1 MVEGFCIKAPVELDC
16 QLSCIMTVITI
27 WYSRLSKQKVTV
39 TEVSRYTLHYKLFL
53 KLRESTRNFSSLK
66 KYVTRSLN
74 DLERDMKKDLVN
86 SDHS

>member
-1 MVEGFCIKAPVELDC
+1 MYCSVYYE
-16 QLSCIMTVITI
+16 
-27 WYSRLSKQKVTV
+27 
-39 TEVSRYTLHYKLFL
+39 LFL
-53 KLRESTRNFSSLK
+53 KLRESTRNFFNLK